1 MNQIEQTAQL
11 LLERRH
17 SQETMVNIPAD
28 IRPQTQ
34 PDAYAAQK
42 LLVAD
47 LRRERGGDPIGY
59 KVACTSEH
67 AQRLLH
73 VSGPFTGRL
82 LAATTHNSP
91 ATLPATAFNL
101 RVIEPEFA
109 FVLAADVPA
118 TDTPYDAATILPF
131 LGQFHPAIEIVDHRY
146 DDFTVVG
153 EYPLIA
159 DNAIHGACVLGEP
172 VADWQGLDLAKHAVS
187 LTINGALFDTGS
199 GANVLGSPLNV
210 MAWLAN
216 DLQRRG
222 QMLHAGDL
230 VITGVATKTYRAGV
244 SDKVIV
250 DFGSLGAVTVSF
262 A

>member
-1 MNQIEQTAQL
+1 MNNVEQTAQL

-17 SQETMVNIPAD
+17 SQATMANIPAE
-28 IRPQTQ
+28 IRPVSQ
-34 PDAYAAQK
+34 PDAYAAQD

-47 LRRERGGDPIGY
+47 LLRERGGGLVGH

-67 AQRLLH
+67 AQRLLS

-82 LAATTHNSP
+82 LAATTHTSP
-91 ATLPATAFNL
+91 ATLPAHAFNL

-109 FVLAADVPA
+109 FVLAADVPRPNI
-118 TDTPYDAATILPF
+118 PYDAASILPF
-131 LGQFHPAIEIVDHRY
+131 LGDFRPAIEVVDHRY

-172 VADWQGLDLAKHAVS
+172 VANWQNLDLAAHPVQLS
-187 LTINGALFDTGS
+187 VNGALYDTGS
-199 GANVLGSPLNV
+199 GANVLGHPLNV

-216 DLQRRG
+216 DLERRG
-222 QMLHAGDL
+222 QALHAGDI
-230 VITGVATKTYRAGV
+230 VITGVATKTYRAQAGDAV
-244 SDKVIV
+244 TV
-250 DFGSLGAVTVSF
+250 DFGPLGTVAVSF